1 MGNEM
6 AALKASE
13 YKLAIESHASY
24 ALAEC
29 PTDVELRC
37 RLFAACL
44 ANTLDL
50 HDQKLA
56 AKLRQVC
63 YDAPPAEGVRP

>member
-13 YKLAIESHASY
+13 YKIAIESHAAS
-24 ALAEC
+24 ALIQC
-29 PTDVELRC
+29 PTDVEMRC
-37 RLFAACL
+37 RLFVACL

-56 AKLRQVC
+56 AQLRTVC
-63 YDAPPAEGVRP
+63 YDVPPSAGM